1 VTATIGRV
9 RRWPELVREI
19 AIGGLAGLVG
29 GVVVVGAGG
38 RVLLRIVAAI
48 DPTATG
54 RLTSSDNRIG
64 DVTLDGT
71 VGFILFAGLLFG
83 AAAGV
88 IWVVVGSWIPGHGW
102 RRWLASGVVAAAV
115 ASIFVVRAGERD
127 FQILDPATVVAGM
140 FVGLIALLG
149 AFVAATDER
158 LRRSLPAVDSGS
170 VGALSGYGVIVLL
183 GLLLS
188 PLAVIPFFVSDSSFR
203 PPVEIGLSLVV
214 VGLATLAWWVLRARE
229 GLAQPPAALVAV
241 GRGAL
246 AVAVVLGFVRLAT
259 EFSGIERLSGF

>member
-1 VTATIGRV
+1 
-9 RRWPELVREI
+9 
-19 AIGGLAGLVG
+19 
-29 GVVVVGAGG
+29 
-38 RVLLRIVAAI
+38 
-48 DPTATG
+48 
-54 RLTSSDNRIG
+54 
-64 DVTLDGT
+64 
-71 VGFILFAGLLFG
+71 
-83 AAAGV
+83 
-88 IWVVVGSWIPGHGW
+88 
-102 RRWLASGVVAAAV
+102 
-115 ASIFVVRAGERD
+115 
-127 FQILDPATVVAGM
+127 M

-203 PPVEIGLSLVV
+203 PPVEIGLPLVV
-214 VGLATLAWWVLRARE
+214 VGLATLAWWVLRARD